1 LRETK
6 KRKPAYPAK
15 PFCQERQNSRRVI
28 VQGADRF
35 ALMRLDDRI
44 HLADR
49 MTEEG
54 LQPNVCYS
62 IGRIS
67 LRKRYPDTKARA

>member
-1 LRETK
+1 
-6 KRKPAYPAK
+6 
-15 PFCQERQNSRRVI
+15 
-28 VQGADRF
+28 
-35 ALMRLDDRI
+35 MRLDDRI